1 MLPGPSAA
9 RELGPGW
16 GRGEVQTRPMKTRP
30 PALSRC
36 AGLAWPALVLALLLS
51 ACQIRQEIRFNRD
64 GSGTASVTVGID
76 KNCQPLGT
84 NQACSDRL
92 ERLLGGEGPV
102 ANAQALAE
110 SLPFDVRIE
119 PFESGPPESAP
130 EIGYTLSFDFA
141 SLEDLEQKMRPDPT
155 TGESQ
160 TDAFDI
166 RGVTFEA
173 NGAGG
178 FAFTAEV
185 SVPEGGPSSSADK
198 VSFAV
203 VVPGEEGE
211 HNADVAEEDE
221 GSTRFQWN
229 FEAGEEWTTQL
240 QASTCSR
247 GACPGSSAMILIVV
261 VGVVVIAGVVAF
273 ILMRRRNGRK
283 HLRASL

>member
-1 MLPGPSAA
+1 M
-9 RELGPGW
+9 
-16 GRGEVQTRPMKTRP
+16 
-30 PALSRC
+30 
-36 AGLAWPALVLALLLS
+36 LALLLS
-51 ACQIRQEIRFNRD
+51 ACQIRQEIRFNAD

-76 KNCQPLGT
+76 RDCQPLGT

-119 PFESGPPESAP
+119 PFESGPPESAVP
-130 EIGYTLSFDFA
+130 EIGYIQAFDFA

-166 RGVTFEA
+166 RGMTFEP

-178 FAFTAEV
+178 FAFTAKI
-185 SVPEGGPSSSADK
+185 SVPEGGPSTSWDK

-203 VVPGEEGE
+203 VIPGEEGE

-221 GSTRFQWN
+221 STTRFQWN

-247 GACPGSSAMILIVV
+247 GACPGSSSLILVV
-261 VGVVVIAGVVAF
+261 VAVVVAGVVA
-273 ILMRRRNGRK
+273 LVVMRREGRREA
-283 HLRASL
+283 HSRGASATAALGRRW